1 MAFGLIGYQPKRYV
15 SDAKCSLS
23 IKDCTTSLRNGD
35 ILLVCSHSF
44 ASSIVN
50 TVCSSRFSHVGIIF
64 VDQFG
69 KRWVL
74 ESIKSDDTIPPLV
87 ERSLGPNTGVRM
99 VELIPYLQR
108 FNGEC
113 IAARVLQMR
122 KEIADKLY
130 FEFDRYMHSIIEQ
143 VYQEKKGTPYKRDY
157 RDFLTA
163 RFSWLGGRP
172 TNDLSTIF
180 CSELVTYIYK
190 RAGILPDDDTI
201 PCQYTP
207 DNYDHASNLQL
218 VLPPDIQ
225 RICFSS
231 RKKLIKLSEEKYIQ
245 VPSNSRNMT
254 QAYHIFSSYK
264 VKIRGIIIFLIVVA
278 FCLYLILI

>member
-1 MAFGLIGYQPKRYV
+1 MALGLIGYHPKRYV
-15 SDAKCSLS
+15 PDSKCSLS
-23 IKDCTTSLRNGD
+23 IEDCVIGLRNGD
-35 ILLVCSHSF
+35 ILLVCSNSF

-50 TVCSSRFSHVGIIF
+50 EVCSSRFSHVGVIF
-64 VDQFG
+64 VDQSG

-74 ESIKSDDTIPPLV
+74 ESIKNDDTLPPLV
-87 ERSLGPNTGVRM
+87 ERSLGPNVGVRM

-113 IAARVLQMR
+113 IAARVLQLR
-122 KEIADKLY
+122 KEIGQDLY
-130 FEFDRYMHSIIEQ
+130 VEFDRHMHGIIEQ
-143 VYQEKKGTPYKRDY
+143 VYQQKKGTPYKDDI

-163 RFSWLGGRP
+163 RFGWLGGRP
-172 TNDLSTIF
+172 SNDLSTIF
-180 CSELVTYIYK
+180 CSELVTYVYK
-190 RAGILPDDDTI
+190 EAGILPDDETI

-218 VLPPDIQ
+218 VLPPEIQ
-225 RICFSS
+225 KFCFSGK
-231 RKKLIKLSEEKYIQ
+231 KKLIKLSEEKYIQ
-245 VPSNSRNMT
+245 VPSNSRNMS

-264 VKIRGIIIFLIVVA
+264 VKIRGLITFLIVVA